1 VNIGGGGTSIQT
13 GDNGDQHSAA
23 LSTFGLIAP
32 PRTEKESLELNEIA
46 PFATTGPPAI
56 ERPLEFAIA
65 SRPRERV
72 REPLFFGAD
81 VFMEGGNSLPCA
93 SPGR

>member
-46 PFATTGPPAI
+46 
-56 ERPLEFAIA
+56 
-65 SRPRERV
+65 V
-72 REPLFFGAD
+72 RHHGAA
-81 VFMEGGNSLPCA
+81 FN
-93 SPGR
+93 